1 MPILFRAPVL
11 LAWVFLFAGSAGLQ
25 GQSADERAQALPD
38 GPGRSLVA
46 TQCAACHSLDEAL
59 SKRGTADEWR
69 ATVQEMIDRGAP
81 ITSQDTAAIVTYLAT
96 HYGPGAP
103 AAAAGAAPQSAASA
117 LPDGPGK
124 DVLTRRCF
132 QCHQMSMWSALR
144 QDRKAWE
151 SVIYR
156 MIGRGAL
163 WTDEEI
169 NAMVDYLARI
179 RGPQ

>member
-1 MPILFRAPVL
+1 MPILIRAAFL
-11 LAWVFLFAGSAGLQ
+11 LGCALLIAGSPALHAQ
-25 GQSADERAQALPD
+25 GAEDRATAMPD

-46 TQCAACHSLDEAL
+46 TQCAGCHALDVVL
-59 SKRGTADEWR
+59 SRR
-69 ATVQEMIDRGAP
+69 ATAEEWQTTVQKMIGLG
-81 ITSQDTAAIVTYLAT
+81 AAITAQDAAAIAVYLGQ

-103 AAAAGAAPQSAASA
+103 RATAAAAPQSAASA

-124 DVLTRRCF
+124 DVLMRRCF

-169 NAMVDYLARI
+169 NAMADYLARM
-179 RGPQ
+179 RGLQ